1 MEELRDASIHHTAQ
15 KLAVA
20 IKAMKN
26 YDEIF
31 KKVKVNENQKK
42 KANSIYVLNI
52 FNATIQ
58 FVIGCNIKFT
68 FS

>member
-42 KANSIYVLNI
+42 KQIVYM
-52 FNATIQ
+52 F
-58 FVIGCNIKFT
+58 
-68 FS
+68 

>member
-31 KKVKVNENQKK
+31 KKVQVHKI
-42 KANSIYVLNI
+42 NSIYSS
-52 FNATIQ
+52 
-58 FVIGCNIKFT
+58 IKYIKC
-68 FS
+68 

>member
-1 MEELRDASIHHTAQ
+1 MTCLTFVTEMEELRDASIHHTAQ

-31 KKVKVNENQKK
+31 KKVQVHENKVY
-42 KANSIYVLNI
+42 ILLN
-52 FNATIQ
+52 
-58 FVIGCNIKFT
+58 
-68 FS
+68 